1 MKRIHFLVAAAAALT
16 SAACNA
22 DKGNNSAAV
31 EQSQLPTVQR
41 PANGDWSQSVIKTPE
56 GGFLMGDPKAKI
68 RLVEYGSMTCP
79 HCREFDETGVQP
91 LIDKY
96 VKSGQVAYEF
106 RNYVRDGFDLAAS
119 LVARCNGEKTFFPL
133 THAMY
138 GAQNSW
144 IEKIQATPQPQL
156 ESLQGLPPN
165 RQFLELSKIAGFQQ
179 FAAMRGVPEAKS
191 AQCLSDENAVNQL
204 VQMTSD
210 ATTAYPNFSGTP
222 SFVINGELL
231 ERTATWKDLEP
242 KIQAA
247 LGERG

>member
-1 MKRIHFLVAAAAALT
+1 MKRIKYLVAAAAILT

-22 DKGNNSAAV
+22 DKGTNGATAT
-31 EQSQLPTVQR
+31 QSELPTVQA

-56 GGFLMGDPKAKI
+56 GGFLMGNPQAKV
-68 RLVEYGSMTCP
+68 RLIEFGSMTCP
-79 HCREFDETGVQP
+79 HCAEFDETGVQP

-96 VKSGQVAYEF
+96 VKTGQVSWEF

-119 LVARCNGEKTFFPL
+119 LVARCNGAKGFFPMTRAL
-133 THAMY
+133 YAD
-138 GAQNSW
+138 QSNW
-144 IEKIQATPQPQL
+144 LNRIQGTPQPQL
-156 ESLQGLPPN
+156 EALQGLPPN
-165 RQFLELSKIAGFQQ
+165 RQFLELAKVAGFQQ

-210 ATTAYPNFSGTP
+210 VTGAYPGFSGTP

-231 ERTATWKDLEP
+231 ERTATWQDLEP
-242 KIQAA
+242 KLKTA